1 MKIQR
6 KNILI
11 VGLSSVQHTS
21 NNTWITKTSI
31 AEYINELAQQFDEC
45 TWITYVSSEM
55 PSLQGNINSNLVKVV
70 PLQSHQKALFNWL
83 RLIAYLRHR
92 PYVILYFPAFLSLV
106 PILPLIHQLSRGM
119 VVYLGND
126 YEQSLLQ
133 ANGKWLG
140 WSVLYRFSTE
150 YTLKIASVVIARGK
164 YLADRVRKFNQNV
177 VETVPLGH
185 LNLRSKTYAPDSSVS
200 CVKRVLYLGQVLWRK
215 GLKDLFLAMQLVVHN
230 YPEVTIVLD
239 VVGDGADRQATETFV
254 QNMKFNE
261 YIKFHGW
268 VDAKEKL
275 SAFFQ
280 ETDVLVVPSSSYPEG
295 VPRVIDEALSQ
306 GVPVIATRVGGI
318 TKEFTDEE
326 IMLID
331 PNSPQQIA
339 VAIAAILFDTKT
351 RERYITNAQRRL
363 ELWTKYGSAAQQHKR
378 ILLREREN

>member
-1 MKIQR
+1 
-6 KNILI
+6 
-11 VGLSSVQHTS
+11 
-21 NNTWITKTSI
+21 
-31 AEYINELAQQFDEC
+31 
-45 TWITYVSSEM
+45 
-55 PSLQGNINSNLVKVV
+55 
-70 PLQSHQKALFNWL
+70 
-83 RLIAYLRHR
+83 
-92 PYVILYFPAFLSLV
+92 
-106 PILPLIHQLSRGM
+106 M

-215 GLKDLFLAMQLVVHN
+215 GLKDLFLAMQLVVNN
-230 YPEVTIVLD
+230 YPEVPIVLD